1 MMRTLGKPSQR
12 LLHATPPPLARYI
25 NLFDG
30 ETQASFGGIR
40 PRFAETGNATFQPR
54 VDQRWVALTDTM
66 KSQESV
72 SFPGLKSWSITRS
85 AASWSPDL
93 AAP

>member
-12 LLHATPPPLARYI
+12 LLHGTPPPLARYI

-40 PRFAETGNATFQPR
+40 PRFAGRGNATFQPR
-54 VDQRWVALTDTM
+54 FDQRWVALTDTT
-66 KSQESV
+66 SGRDV
-72 SFPGLKSWSITRS
+72 
-85 AASWSPDL
+85 A
-93 AAP
+93 

>member
-12 LLHATPPPLARYI
+12 LLHGTPPPLARYI

-40 PRFAETGNATFQPR
+40 PRFAGTGKRNISTAIRGR
-54 VDQRWVALTDTM
+54 VLSVFMKELT
-66 KSQESV
+66 
-72 SFPGLKSWSITRS
+72 
-85 AASWSPDL
+85 
-93 AAP
+93 